1 MPTDQFNRLNEDK
14 KNAVIQAA
22 LKEFGEAGVLNAST
36 NSMVKRCG
44 ISKGSLFKYFET
56 KDDLCF
62 YLFDLVTD
70 RMLADLSDNL
80 PHFSTE
86 LFKRIID
93 YSVWETGW
101 YIKNPMEGRFV
112 IAVAEETDK
121 DFVRKRTTRYGP
133 KSNNVYEE
141 LLRDTDME
149 SLTADRRRASQMIG
163 WVIEGYNKE
172 FLSVAD
178 TKSKGLDTLQQEYL
192 QGINEYVSILKKG
205 LTG

>member
-1 MPTDQFNRLNEDK
+1 MPTDQFNNLKEDK
-14 KNAVIQAA
+14 KNIIIQAA
-22 LKEFGEAGVLNAST
+22 LTEFGEVGVVGAST

-70 RMLADLSDNL
+70 RMLNDLSVNL

-86 LFKRIID
+86 LFDRIID

-101 YIKNPMEGRFV
+101 YIKNPKEGHFV
-112 IAVAEETDK
+112 IAVAEETDRE
-121 DFVRKRTTRYGP
+121 FVIKRTARYGK
-133 KSNNVYEE
+133 KSSNVYED
-141 LLRDTDME
+141 LLSDTDIG
-149 SLTADRRRASQMIG
+149 SLSADRKSASRMIG
-163 WVIEGYNKE
+163 WVLEGYNKE
-172 FLSVAD
+172 FLASAD
-178 TKSKGLDTLQQEYL
+178 TKTSDLSTLQQEYL

>member
-36 NSMVKRCG
+36 NSIVKRCG

-70 RMLADLSDNL
+70 RMLNDLSLNL
-80 PHFSTE
+80 PHFSKE

-101 YIKNPMEGRFV
+101 YIKNPTEGRFV

-121 DFVRKRTTRYGP
+121 DFVKKRTARYGK
-133 KSNNVYEE
+133 KSLNVYDE
-141 LLRDTDME
+141 LLKDTDLNGL
-149 SLTADRRRASQMIG
+149 SADKMVASKMIG
-163 WVIEGYNKE
+163 WVLEGYNKE
-172 FLSVAD
+172 FLASAD
-178 TKSKGLDTLQQEYL
+178 TKASDLSTLQQEYL
-192 QGINEYVSILKKG
+192 HGINEYVSILKKG

>member
-36 NSMVKRCG
+36 NSIVKSCG

-70 RMLADLSDNL
+70 RMLNDLYSSL
-80 PHFSTE
+80 PHFSKE
-86 LFKRIID
+86 LFKRITD
-93 YSVWETGW
+93 YSAWETGW
-101 YIKNPMEGRFV
+101 YINNPPEGRFV

-121 DFVRKRTTRYGP
+121 DFVQKRTARYGD
-133 KSNNVYEE
+133 KSLNVYDE
-141 LLRDTDME
+141 LLKGTDLNGL
-149 SLTADRRRASQMIG
+149 SADKKVASKMIG
-163 WVIEGYNKE
+163 WVLEGYNKE
-172 FLSVAD
+172 FLASVD
-178 TKSKGLDTLQQEYL
+178 TKASDLSTLQREYL
-192 QGINEYVSILKKG
+192 QGIDEYVSILRKG
-205 LTG
+205 LEG